1 MQLMFFLK
9 QRQRN
14 VDLLR
19 YMVLAVVLLAI
30 TSTVNTLHAQ
40 DTSGC
45 PPTTPLQLV
54 IGQQARVLS
63 GKGAN
68 RIRDMP
74 STSGAVL
81 YQIEGG
87 TIFDVIGPPEC
98 RDGYRWWHIS
108 FQGQAG
114 WTAEG
119 DDTEYFLEPVSVFSP
134 LAQDSAGPIVIAD
147 AFNRLP
153 EANVYQLDDGRLT
166 LLADTLHVL
175 NAALSPDGHFLAAN
189 VMASVVFESEG
200 CSGPMPADL
209 WLLNLETGETL
220 MLRGQ
225 PENVTYCGDDNNIS
239 RSEVDWSPDGRQF
252 VWTEYNSGDDTL
264 SLGVYDLA
272 AAQIHMVSLDF
283 PEQNDSGPGPITPYW
298 IASGIAF
305 YSVTYDEAIAD
316 SVWSVRLYAPDATF
330 IAETPIW
337 IANDY
342 GLPDTVLLVTHEG
355 RDYAAH
361 HWFLNDYWTLYDL
374 LNQQAFW
381 FGETPAYPELVS
393 AAQPETSLRVR
404 LLPRDSFTPHSENP
418 YQAEILD
425 SSGKVLH
432 DPLDIQSAEA
442 IPRDMVLSPDGQT
455 LAFQRYN
462 TDTRRYDINFI
473 GPDTASTFVPGEDIS
488 HFALSWGSWQ
498 WIFPDSLNLAE
509 FPDSLG

>member
-1 MQLMFFLK
+1 M
-9 QRQRN
+9 
-14 VDLLR
+14 R
-19 YMVLAVVLLAI
+19 YIVFVVLLLAI
-30 TSTVNTLHAQ
+30 TSTINPVRAQ
-40 DTSGC
+40 DTTGC

-54 IGQQARVLS
+54 VGQQARVLS

-68 RIRDMP
+68 RVRDMP

-87 TIFDVIGPPEC
+87 SIFDVIGQPEC
-98 RDGYRWWHIS
+98 GDGYRWWHIS

-119 DDTEYFLEPVSVFSP
+119 DDTEYFLEPVSIFSP
-134 LAQDSAGPIVIAD
+134 LAQNSAGPIVIA
-147 AFNRLP
+147 APFNRLP
-153 EANVYQLDDGRLT
+153 EANIYQLADGRLT
-166 LLADTLHVL
+166 LLADTLHGL
-175 NAALSPDGHFLAAN
+175 NASLSPDGRFLAAN

-200 CSGPMPADL
+200 CNGPIPVDL
-209 WLLNLETGETL
+209 WLLNMETGETL

-225 PENVTYCGDDNNIS
+225 PENATYCGDDNIIS
-239 RSEVDWSPDGRQF
+239 RSELDWSPDGRQF

-272 AAQIHMVSLDF
+272 ADQIHMVSLDF
-283 PEQNDSGPGPITPYW
+283 PEQNDSGPRPITPYW

-337 IANDY
+337 VANDY
-342 GLPDTVLLVTHEG
+342 GLPDTMLLVTHEG
-355 RDYAAH
+355 RDYAAY
-361 HWFLNDYWTLYDL
+361 HWFRNDYWTLYDL

-404 LLPRDSFTPHSENP
+404 LLPGDSFTPQSGNP
-418 YQAEILD
+418 YQVEMLD
-425 SSGKVLH
+425 SAGNVLYEAM
-432 DPLDIQSAEA
+432 DIKFVDD
-442 IPRDMVLSPDGQT
+442 IPQVVALSPDGQT
-455 LAFQRYN
+455 LVFRHYN
-462 TDTRRYDINFI
+462 VDTRVYENQINSI
-473 GPDTASTFVPGEDIS
+473 GADTALTFIPGEGIDQ
-488 HFALSWGSWQ
+488 FFLVWGSWQ

>member
-1 MQLMFFLK
+1 MLFLK

-14 VDLLR
+14 VGLLR
-19 YMVLAVVLLAI
+19 YLVLAVVLLAI

-40 DTSGC
+40 DTSSC
-45 PPTTPLQLV
+45 PLTTPLQLV

-63 GKGAN
+63 GKGTN
-68 RIRDMP
+68 RVRDMP

-81 YQIEGG
+81 YQIEGS

-98 RDGYRWWHIS
+98 RDGYRWWQIS

-119 DDTEYFLEPVSVFSP
+119 DDTEYFLEPVSPFPP

-153 EANVYQLDDGRLT
+153 EANIYQLDDGRLT
-166 LLADTLHVL
+166 LVADTLHVVD
-175 NAALSPDGHFLAAN
+175 AALSPDGRFLAAN

-200 CSGPMPADL
+200 CSGPIPVDL
-209 WLLNLETGETL
+209 WLLNLETEETL

-225 PENVTYCGDDNNIS
+225 PENDTYCGDDNNIS
-239 RSEVDWSPDGRQF
+239 RSKVDWSPDGRQF
-252 VWTEYNSGDDTL
+252 VWTEYNSGADTL

-272 AAQIHMVSLDF
+272 TSQTSIVSLDF
-283 PEQNDSGPGPITPYW
+283 PEQNDAGPSPITPYW
-298 IASGIAF
+298 LASGIAF
-305 YSVTYDEAIAD
+305 YSVIYDEAIAD
-316 SVWSVRLYAPDATF
+316 SAWSVRLYAPDATF

-342 GLPDTVLLVTHEG
+342 GLPDTVLLITHEG

-374 LNQQAFW
+374 LNQQKFW

-393 AAQPETSLRVR
+393 AEQPETSLRLR
-404 LLPRDSFTPHSENP
+404 LVPRDSFTPHSENP
-418 YQAEILD
+418 YQVEILD
-425 SSGKVLH
+425 SSGTVLYE
-432 DPLDIQSAEA
+432 PMNIKTVEDIPQVLA
-442 IPRDMVLSPDGQT
+442 LSPDGQT
-455 LAFQRYN
+455 LIFRLYN
-462 TDTRRYDINFI
+462 TDTRVYENQVNSIGADTSLTFI
-473 GPDTASTFVPGEDIS
+473 PDEEIKRFS
-488 HFALSWGSWQ
+488 LLWGGWQ
-498 WIFPDSLNLAE
+498 WVFPEEFELLE
-509 FPDSLG
+509 FPESLG